1 MSLDFISNTRKMWHS
16 IGIFVIVVI
25 ITTSNKNIVS
35 ADGQNMKY
43 ETCANSLPRPG
54 PTQGSVTSV
63 VEFEGAEVTCYI
75 FLGSRKKN
83 L

>member
-1 MSLDFISNTRKMWHS
+1 MSLDFISNTRKMWYS
-16 IGIFVIVVI
+16 IGNIFLIVFI
-25 ITTSNKNIVS
+25 ITTSNKNIVT

-63 VEFEGAEVTCYI
+63 VEFQR
-75 FLGSRKKN
+75 S
-83 L
+83 

>member
-1 MSLDFISNTRKMWHS
+1 MSLHFNSNTRKMWQS
-16 IGIFVIVVI
+16 IARIFVIVVI

-35 ADGQNMKY
+35 ANGQNMKY

-63 VEFEGAEVTCYI
+63 VEFEGAEVTCCIY
-75 FLGSRKKN
+75 SR
-83 L
+83 LV

>member
-1 MSLDFISNTRKMWHS
+1 MSLDFISNTRKMWYS
-16 IGIFVIVVI
+16 IGNIFLIVFI

-54 PTQGSVTSV
+54 PTQGSVSSV
-63 VEFEGAEVTCYI
+63 VEFQR
-75 FLGSRKKN
+75 S
-83 L
+83 

>member
-16 IGIFVIVVI
+16 IARIFVIVFI

-35 ADGQNMKY
+35 VDGQNMKY
-43 ETCANSLPRPG
+43 ENCANSLPRPG

-63 VEFEGAEVTCYI
+63 VEFEGAEVTCIY
-75 FLGSRKKN
+75 F
-83 L
+83 